1 VLNKEIPFLRIGLPF
16 CLGIL
21 AGSYLKPGGTFVVAV
36 LLLAVAGFIISLFF
50 NKYITNIIYGIALT
64 VALWLAGLILYTNEK
79 SRLSDLD
86 PNPADYLCTLSE
98 FPEEK
103 ANTYS
108 MVVRLNGKF
117 SEKENIPLH
126 GSLMIYLRKD
136 PMIKSLIPGDMLKI
150 RCSPNP
156 IGNRGNPDEFDYR
169 FYMENH
175 GIKYFAFADC
185 EDISEHIAPKHRNL
199 SHRALI
205 ARERIIGMYRERGIT
220 GDTLALVAAI
230 TLGQKKLLDPDQK
243 QYFIKAGVMHI
254 MAVSGLHAVIL
265 SLFIFN
271 VLFFLKGRYNF
282 LRSLITILFL
292 WMFAFITGLTPS
304 VLRATI
310 MFTFLQGGTLM
321 RRNVNSLNSVL
332 ASAFI
337 LLLIRPSVLFDAGFL
352 LSYSAVIFIICFY
365 QDMYLKLDLKNWLA
379 DKVWQSAAVTIVA
392 QAGTLPLT
400 IMLFNRFPTWFILTN
415 VIIVPVSSLL
425 IVIGCLV
432 PLTFPLE
439 FISRPVAYLLANLTG
454 ITELLT
460 EKAASLPYSTID
472 SLGMTSAEAL
482 FLFCFISLLFSF
494 LLNRRTVPVLYPV
507 AALLLFTLLVTFRD
521 ISNKSSDEVIIYNTL
536 GSPAIGVRTGKI
548 LNLFSDTSLIQPEVL
563 RHCATRRL
571 KPARN
576 PVAGDC
582 TIVSAGNTRL
592 LITNNLTNK
601 LLTSSR
607 PDLVILTGSGLK
619 NEERPVLSKPIRGL
633 IITGNISSAYK
644 ADDKF
649 RSGVFDTVHY
659 CRKSGAF
666 RLKI

>member
-21 AGSYLKPGGTFVVAV
+21 TGPYLKPGATFGVAV
-36 LLLAVAGFIISLFF
+36 LFLAISGFIISLFF

-79 SRLSDLD
+79 SQLSDLD
-86 PNPADYLCTLSE
+86 PTEAEYLCTLSE

-103 ANTYS
+103 ANTYR
-108 MVVRLNGKF
+108 MIVRLNGKF
-117 SEKENIPLH
+117 SDKDKISLH
-126 GSLMIYLRKD
+126 GSMMIYMRKD
-136 PMIKSLIPGDMLKI
+136 PLIKSLIPGDIMKI
-150 RCSPNP
+150 RCSPDP

-175 GIKYFAFADC
+175 GVKYFAFADR
-185 EDISEHIAPKHRNL
+185 EDILEHTAPKHRKL
-199 SHRALI
+199 SHKALI
-205 ARERIIGMYRERGIT
+205 ARESIIGMYRARGIT

-230 TLGQKKLLDPDQK
+230 TLGQKSLLDPDQK

-265 SLFIFN
+265 SMFVFN
-271 VLFFLKGRYNF
+271 VLFFLKGRYSF

-321 RRNVNSLNSVL
+321 KRHVNSINSVL

-337 LLLIRPSVLFDAGFL
+337 LLLIRPSILFDAGFL

-365 QDMYLKLDLKNWLA
+365 REMYLKLDLKNWLA

-415 VIIVPVSSLL
+415 LIIVPVSSLL
-425 IVIGCLV
+425 IVVGCLV

-439 FISRPVAYLLANLTG
+439 FISRPVAYVLANLTG
-454 ITELLT
+454 VTGLLT

-472 SLGMTSAEAL
+472 SLGMTSYEAL
-482 FLFCFISLLFSF
+482 LLFSFICILFWF
-494 LLNRRTVPVLYPV
+494 LLNRRSVPVHYPV
-507 AALLLFTLLVTFRD
+507 VALLLFTLLVTFRD
-521 ISNKSSDEVIIYNTL
+521 ISNKSSNEVIVYNTI
-536 GSPAIGVRTGKI
+536 GSPAIGVRTGRV
-548 LNLFSDTSLIQPEVL
+548 LNLYSDTSLIQPEVL

-571 KPARN
+571 KPDWN
-576 PVAGDC
+576 PIAGDF
-582 TIVSAGNTRL
+582 TIVVADTRL

-601 LLTSSR
+601 LLTR
-607 PDLVILTGSGLK
+607 AGPDIVIFTGSVLK
-619 NEERPVLSKPIRGL
+619 TETTPELPKRIRGL
-633 IITGNISSAYK
+633 IITGNISSVNK
-644 ADDKF
+644 ASDKF
-649 RSGVFDTVHY
+649 RSEVFDTVHY